1 MQPAIRFAAAAL
13 LAGLASQGASAACY
27 QVYGADQQLVYRS
40 TVPPVD
46 MAPQLHQTVPQVVP
60 GGTMVFTLDNS
71 GCELEINRL
80 PTAASAAG
88 SGYGGFVQR
97 PPRADRG

>member
-1 MQPAIRFAAAAL
+1 MQPAIRYAAAAL

-60 GGTMVFTLDNS
+60 RRSSIRGTKRRERSRRDVL
-71 GCELEINRL
+71 
-80 PTAASAAG
+80 
-88 SGYGGFVQR
+88 
-97 PPRADRG
+97 